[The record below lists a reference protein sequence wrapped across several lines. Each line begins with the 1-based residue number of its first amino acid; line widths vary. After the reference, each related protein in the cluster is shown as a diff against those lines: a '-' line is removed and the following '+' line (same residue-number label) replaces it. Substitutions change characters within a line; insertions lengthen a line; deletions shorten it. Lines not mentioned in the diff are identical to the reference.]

1 MKNENLSLNKIID
14 LKKWQKLQDS
24 IALVT
29 KTAIITV
36 DYKGKPVTEHSS
48 CHRFCEEVR
57 ADSDMVKYCEK
68 CDSRGGLE
76 AIRLNEPYIYLCHYN
91 IVDVAIPIIIDDKY
105 IGAIM
110 AGQVKLSDP
119 NETKILEQ
127 IVTTSNRDLANKKLE
142 DLKEYYE
149 QLPLLS
155 YEKVKELANMLSYL
169 CNYLVEESIEKN
181 LILQMYEKSL
191 KSEVDSNALLGY
203 PVKNIENVKK
213 QISNAIIDAYIIE
226 KPYDDG
232 REVLVSTTLKPAI
245 DYIYNNKSENI
256 SAENMAN
263 ICHVSQ
269 GYFSR
274 LFKKQTGENFSIYLA
289 KLKIEWAKNLLE
301 ETDMP
306 VNEVSQELGFSESGY
321 FIKIFKKY
329 EGVTPSIYRKYFKKI

>member
-1 MKNENLSLNKIID
+1 
-14 LKKWQKLQDS
+14 
-24 IALVT
+24 
-29 KTAIITV
+29 
-36 DYKGKPVTEHSS
+36 
-48 CHRFCEEVR
+48 
-57 ADSDMVKYCEK
+57 
-68 CDSRGGLE
+68 
-76 AIRLNEPYIYLCHYN
+76 
-91 IVDVAIPIIIDDKY
+91 
-105 IGAIM
+105 
-110 AGQVKLSDP
+110 
-119 NETKILEQ
+119 
-127 IVTTSNRDLANKKLE
+127 
-142 DLKEYYE
+142 
-149 QLPLLS
+149 
-155 YEKVKELANMLSYL
+155 MLSYL

-191 KSEVDSNALLGY
+191 KSEGDSNALLGY
-203 PVKNIENVKK
+203 TVKNIENVKK

-226 KPYDDG
+226 RSCDDG
-232 REVLVSTTLKPAI
+232 REVSVSTTLKPAI

-274 LFKKQTGENFSIYLA
+274 LFKKETGENFSIYLA

-301 ETDMP
+301 ETDMH

>member
-1 MKNENLSLNKIID
+1 
-14 LKKWQKLQDS
+14 
-24 IALVT
+24 
-29 KTAIITV
+29 
-36 DYKGKPVTEHSS
+36 
-48 CHRFCEEVR
+48 
-57 ADSDMVKYCEK
+57 MVKYCEK

>member
-1 MKNENLSLNKIID
+1 
-14 LKKWQKLQDS
+14 
-24 IALVT
+24 
-29 KTAIITV
+29 
-36 DYKGKPVTEHSS
+36 
-48 CHRFCEEVR
+48 
-57 ADSDMVKYCEK
+57 MVKYCEK

-127 IVTTSNRDLANKKLE
+127 IVTTSNKDLANKKLE
-142 DLKEYYE
+142 DLKGYYE

-191 KSEVDSNALLGY
+191 KSEVDSNALIGY

-213 QISNAIIDAYIIE
+213 QISNAIIDSYIIE
-226 KPYDDG
+226 KSCDEG

-274 LFKKQTGENFSIYLA
+274 LFKKETGENFSIYLA

-301 ETDMP
+301 ETDMH